1 MIYNYLISDMLGVLL
16 LLATLFFLRLLLI
29 IVVGLK
35 LQSIADAKSET
46 QNMLG
51 MSVFLILFFGMFGM
65 LIATLMTIAIPCDC
79 GTYIEPQLTQ
89 NQKTR

>member
-1 MIYNYLISDMLGVLL
+1 MTYNYLSSISFGVLL

-46 QNMLG
+46 QNILG
-51 MSVFLILFFGMFGM
+51 ISVFLILFFGMFGM
-65 LIATLMTIAIPCDC
+65 LIATLMTIAIPCDY
-79 GTYIEPQLTQ
+79 GTYIEPQS